1 MTTANASTTIAE
13 LAARTVEYVRR
24 AVGVALEYDSDTL
37 PLLDH
42 YLREVPGQAVDI
54 IELVVTTAGAYFGD
68 VVIRR
73 LGGRWEM
80 TTADSRE
87 WRVVLP
93 TGIGFKPAAFVAVA
107 IARREVGEFDDTLD
121 VPPRIRPHFEAA
133 LARMGDRDEDE
144 YFSLCGRLDMLEHLS
159 EVLVAV
165 AAQLAREQLPAADD
179 GKDEPDDADEPPSGA
194 AAPPA
199 PDAVN

>member
-1 MTTANASTTIAE
+1 MTTDAASTTIAD

-42 YLREVPGQAVDI
+42 YLREVPGQAVEVV
-54 IELVVTTAGAYFGD
+54 ELVVTTAGAYFGD
-68 VVIRR
+68 VVIRH

-80 TTADSRE
+80 STAESRE

-93 TGIGFKPAAFVAVA
+93 TGIAFKPAAFVAVA

-121 VPPRIRPHFEAA
+121 VPARIRPHFDAA
-133 LARMGDRDEDE
+133 LARMGDRDEQE

-159 EVLVAV
+159 EVLVGV
-165 AAQLAREQLPAADD
+165 AAQLMNAQLPAEDD
-179 GKDEPDDADEPPSGA
+179 GKDEDDDEVEEVAAP
-194 AAPPA
+194 AAPPP
-199 PDAVN
+199 PDAIN